1 MVVTVVT
8 VFTGAG
14 SLSLVA
20 ASVVTGAGSLVVV
33 SVPGGVPVVV
43 GNVGVGVPPAQVV
56 PVAAQ
61 VVVTRVM
68 GVTAKDGIGRRAGK
82 RVAARADDES
92 LLILAVARGDLG
104 DVPVVVIAAVVAVVD
119 VVGGVA
125 GAVEVEVV
133 IVVAPR
139 GLVVVSVPGGVPV
152 VVRFS
157 RVGVPPALV
166 VPVAG
171 DVVVAGAVVLGG
183 AVSDGDLEEVA
194 VAVPAEPVGLV
205 DAGLAVTRKHG
216 GVDGG

>member
-1 MVVTVVT
+1 M
-8 VFTGAG
+8 
-14 SLSLVA
+14 SIVA
-20 ASVVTGAGSLVVV
+20 ASVVTGAGSMSIVAAAVVTASGSLVVV

-43 GNVGVGVPPAQVV
+43 GNVGVGVPPAQIV

-61 VVVTRVM
+61 VVVTRVV

-82 RVAARADDES
+82 RVAAGGDDES

-104 DVPVVVIAAVVAVVD
+104 DVPVVVIAVVD

-205 DAGLAVTRKHG
+205 DAGLAVTREHG

>member
-1 MVVTVVT
+1 MSIVAAAVVT
-8 VFTGAG
+8 AG
-14 SLSLVA
+14 
-20 ASVVTGAGSLVVV
+20 GSLVVV

-43 GNVGVGVPPAQVV
+43 GNVGVGVPPAQIV

-61 VVVTRVM
+61 VVVTRVV

-82 RVAARADDES
+82 RVAAGGDDEG

-104 DVPVVVIAAVVAVVD
+104 DVPVVVIAVVD

-205 DAGLAVTRKHG
+205 DAGLAVTREHG

>member
-1 MVVTVVT
+1 MSIVAAAVVTA
-8 VFTGAG
+8 GG
-14 SLSLVA
+14 SLI
-20 ASVVTGAGSLVVV
+20 VV

-43 GNVGVGVPPAQVV
+43 GNVGVGVPPAQIV

-61 VVVTRVM
+61 VVVTRVV

-82 RVAARADDES
+82 RVAAGGDDES

-104 DVPVVVIAAVVAVVD
+104 DVPVVVIAVVD

-166 VPVAG
+166 VPVAR

-205 DAGLAVTRKHG
+205 DAGLAVTREHG